1 MEGRFMKPIRGERK
15 QFVIHDPWG
24 VGERVSQ
31 QSDVSH
37 FLSDSGELISCHVDR
52 QIAHDC
58 GCVGNPPGGF
68 FVDCVFDG
76 TRGLTCA
83 SCFTHCHC
91 GRPICRGHSG
101 FICFEDDTEI
111 QLCGPCFK
119 AERKRLRTMK
129 ISCFLF
135 G

>member
-1 MEGRFMKPIRGERK
+1 MKPIRGERK
-15 QFVIHDPWG
+15 QFVFRHSWG
-24 VGERVSQ
+24 VGERVTQ
-31 QSDVSH
+31 QSDVNH
-37 FLSDSGELISCHVDR
+37 FLSDSGELISYHR
-52 QIAHDC
+52 EIQFAYDC
-58 GCVGNPPGGF
+58 GCVGNPPGPGGF
-68 FVDCVFDG
+68 CVDCCFDG

-101 FICFEDDTEI
+101 FICFEDGTEI

-119 AERKRLRTMK
+119 AERKRLRIMK
-129 ISCFLF
+129 VSCFLL